1 MGESGGRGGRS
12 DCGKIISL
20 GLSPIPW
27 THAMSREHHEKPRTE
42 MTNI

>member
-1 MGESGGRGGRS
+1 MGVSGGRGGRS
-12 DCGKIISL
+12 DCGKITSL

-27 THAMSREHHEKPRTE
+27 THALSRDHERPRTE